1 MVLPTG
7 TRLGPYEI
15 VAPLGAGGMG
25 EVYRARDPK
34 LNREVAIKVLPP
46 GVAQDAERLSRFK
59 REAQVLASL
68 NHPNIAAIYG
78 LDEAGDKLFLV
89 LELVEGEELADRLKR
104 GAIPL
109 DEAIELAKQIA
120 LALEEAHE
128 KGIVHRDLKPANVK
142 LTPDGKVKVL
152 DFGLAKAYAADAVG
166 HSGIDSGN
174 SPTMTHA
181 ATMAGMILGT
191 AAYMSP
197 EQARGKS
204 VNKRADIWAFGVVLY
219 EMLSGAQLFHGE
231 TVSDTL
237 AAVLTRELDMKA
249 LPAGTPN
256 AVRQL
261 LRRCL
266 ERNPKNRLHDI
277 ADARIVLDEL
287 SRGETDGLGVALAA
301 PDAAKT
307 PARRRVLPWAIA
319 ALAVVA
325 AVGFALRPHGAA
337 TPSIERPQTAF
348 GILVPTETFLPSLDS
363 PLLDLSED
371 GRTLLFIAQGALT
384 SNIYRRSMD
393 RLAIARIEGSEG
405 ASHPLL
411 SPDGRFIAFFAGG
424 ALRKIPAEGGAPVTL
439 ADARAPRGASWVKD
453 GSLVYSPLYNSGLWR
468 VPATGGAPVAVT
480 TLDTAKGER
489 THRWPQALPDGRT
502 VIFTV
507 GLTSSPGDYDG
518 ANIDAVRLDTGER
531 RTVLH
536 GARMAR
542 YSSSGYLI
550 FQRGGTLLAVR
561 FEPEHQRTVGEP
573 FTIAEGVG
581 GETSSGAGHFSVS
594 ASGLLA
600 FAPQSAIPKESV
612 LVLIDRAGHETEL
625 PVPSASFRRPRFSP
639 DGKRLAYSIG
649 SGAAADDDI
658 FLFDLADGRSQR
670 LTFGQGHAA
679 PVWSPDGKSLVFTQG
694 RSGEI
699 GLFTKRADG
708 SGSVTPLRRTPT
720 IILADAWLK
729 DGRHVVVTDS
739 SGTFDIRVLDT
750 AEGGTIT
757 PLFASE
763 AAAEYAAAFSPDERY
778 AAYTT
783 TETGTDEVFVE
794 TYPPGRG
801 KWQVSQAGGFSPV
814 WSHDGRELYFVS
826 GDALMVV
833 EVDMKGVFRAGP
845 PRRLFSGPFA
855 LSIPTSRNYDVGP
868 DGRFVMVKPKPA
880 STTPREM
887 VVLDGWEALDLSPK
901 GGRSTVP

>member
-1 MVLPTG
+1 MTLPAG
-7 TRLGPYEI
+7 TKLGPYEI

-34 LNREVAIKVLPP
+34 LNREVAIKALPP
-46 GVAQDAERLSRFK
+46 DVAQDAERLSRFK

-109 DEAIELAKQIA
+109 DETVELAKQIA

-142 LTPDGKVKVL
+142 LTRDGKVKVL
-152 DFGLAKAYAADAVG
+152 DFGLAKAYAADAAG

-197 EQARGKS
+197 EQARAKS
-204 VNKRADIWAFGVVLY
+204 VDKRADIWAFGVVLY
-219 EMLSGAQLFHGE
+219 EMLTGAQLFHGE

-249 LPAGTPN
+249 LPAETPN
-256 AVRQL
+256 ALRRL

-287 SRGETDGLGVALAA
+287 SRGETDGLGVAPA
-301 PDAAKT
+301 AAKA
-307 PARRRVLPWAIA
+307 PALRRVLPWAIA

-325 AVGFALRPHGAA
+325 VIGLALRPRGAA
-337 TPSIERPQTAF
+337 APLERPPTAF
-348 GILVPTETFLPSLDS
+348 GILVPPETFLPGSES
-363 PLLDLSED
+363 PLLDLSAD
-371 GRTLLFIAQGALT
+371 GRTLIFVASGGQT
-384 SNIYRRSMD
+384 SGIYRRSLD

-405 ASHPLL
+405 AAHPVL

-424 ALRKIPAEGGAPVTL
+424 ALRKIPAEGGPAVTL
-439 ADARAPRGASWVKD
+439 AAARAARGVSWAKD
-453 GSLVYSPLYNSGLWR
+453 GSLVFSPLYNSGLLR

-480 TLDTAKGER
+480 NLDVARGER
-489 THRWPQALPDGRT
+489 THRWPQVLPDGRT

-507 GLTSSPGDYDG
+507 GLTTSPGDYDG
-518 ANIDAVRLDTGER
+518 ANIDAVRLDSGER
-531 RTVLH
+531 RTLLR

-542 YSSSGYLI
+542 YSSAGYLV

-561 FEPEHQRTVGEP
+561 FDAERLEKVGEP
-573 FTIAEGVG
+573 FTLAEGVG
-581 GETSSGAGHFSVS
+581 GQPSSGAGYFSVS
-594 ASGLLA
+594 ASGLLTYV
-600 FAPQSAIPKESV
+600 PQNSIPNESA
-612 LVLIDRAGHETEL
+612 LVTVDRTGHETEL
-625 PVPSASFRRPRFSP
+625 PIPAASFSIPRISP
-639 DGKRLAYSIG
+639 DGRRLAYGIG

-658 FLFDLADGRSQR
+658 YLFDFSDNRSQR
-670 LTFGQGHAA
+670 LTFGQGHAG
-679 PVWSPDGKSLVFTQG
+679 PVWSPDGKSIAFTQG

-708 SGSVTPLRRTPT
+708 SGGITPLLGSTA
-720 IILADAWLK
+720 IILANAWLA
-729 DGRHVVVTDS
+729 DGRHLLVTDS
-739 SGTFDIRVLDT
+739 QGTIDIRVLD
-750 AEGGTIT
+750 AMGGTVA
-757 PLFASE
+757 PLFVSDT
-763 AAAEYAAAFSPDERY
+763 AAEYAAALSPDERY
-778 AAYTT
+778 VAYTT

-801 KWQVSQAGGFSPV
+801 KWQVSPAGGFSPV
-814 WSHDGRELYFVS
+814 WSRDGRELYFAD
-826 GDALMVV
+826 GDSLMA
-833 EVDMKGVFRAGP
+833 VDIDTKDVFRAGP
-845 PRRLFSGPFA
+845 PRKLFSGPFV
-855 LSIPTSRNYDVGP
+855 LSLPTSRNYDVGP
-868 DGRFVMVKPKPA
+868 DGRFVVIKPKLV
-880 STTPREM
+880 STTPREL
-887 VVLDGWEALDLSPK
+887 VVLDGWDALDPSRK
-901 GGRSTVP
+901 SVR